1 MTTSVTSKGQ
11 VTIPIEFRR
20 ALGITE
26 GNMHLPSSYPFKHL
40 LWQLTERLYLPKPLC
55 VNSS

>member
-1 MTTSVTSKGQ
+1 MRFVQFFHGAYFLKIGKLRTLIHKLS
-11 VTIPIEFRR
+11 
-20 ALGITE
+20 
-26 GNMHLPSSYPFKHL
+26 FKQL